1 MITYVCKKNIT
12 FLKEWLAQL
21 VELFVDI
28 EKVVGSSPTSLT
40 KIKKNI
46 KKFFIFNFVITTKL
60 LDYYGV
66 F

>member
-1 MITYVCKKNIT
+1 MFVKKKYN
-12 FLKEWLAQL
+12 FLKKEWLAQL

-46 KKFFIFNFVITTKL
+46 KKFFIFNFVITIKL

>member
-1 MITYVCKKNIT
+1 MFVKKNIT
-12 FLKEWLAQL
+12 LLKEWLAQL

-40 KIKKNI
+40 KINKNI
-46 KKFFIFNFVITTKL
+46 KIFFIFNFVITTKL
-60 LDYYGV
+60 LGYYGV

>member
-1 MITYVCKKNIT
+1 MFVKKNIT
-12 FLKEWLAQL
+12 LLKEWLAQL

-40 KIKKNI
+40 KINKNI
-46 KKFFIFNFVITTKL
+46 KNFFIFNFVITTKL
-60 LDYYGV
+60 LGYYGV

>member
-1 MITYVCKKNIT
+1 MFVKKKYN
-12 FLKEWLAQL
+12 FLKKEWLAQL

>member
-1 MITYVCKKNIT
+1 MFVKKNIT
-12 FLKEWLAQL
+12 LLKEWLAQL

-40 KIKKNI
+40 KINKNI

-60 LDYYGV
+60 LGYYGV

>member
-40 KIKKNI
+40 KKKKY
-46 KKFFIFNFVITTKL
+46 KKIFYIQFCNNKKL